1 MRTFLNK
8 QCRRLLVAGAGAW
21 VLHGIACAQ
30 YQNKPNLLDE
40 GGTNPGM
47 VLNELRLPAPGVVGT
62 FYLTDTWNTGNVHL
76 GGNRVLKGFPLKY
89 DLEHNLL
96 EIKADSQV
104 RVCPAGQLE
113 RFEWTDAVTGNRRVF
128 LNGVP
133 YTYPGGQRATG
144 VLELLTDGGLQLLA
158 QARTDVQPPTYTP
171 AVDMGRR
178 EARVEVKEKLWVAT
192 QKALREWPARGD
204 KNAVLFGAHAE
215 KVMAFVKTNRLKFNR
230 RDDAA
235 RIVAYYNS
243 LAGG

>member
-1 MRTFLNK
+1 MPTRLRKRFW
-8 QCRRLLVAGAGAW
+8 RLLVAGAGAW
-21 VLHGIACAQ
+21 VLHGTACAQ
-30 YQNKPNLLDE
+30 FQNKSNILDE

-47 VLNELRLPAPGVVGT
+47 VLNELRLPAPGVVGS
-62 FYLTDTWNTGNVHL
+62 FYLADNWNTGNVYL
-76 GGNRVLKGFPLKY
+76 AQNRVLKGFPLKY

-113 RFEWTDAVTGNRRVF
+113 RFEWTDGATGHRRVF
-128 LNGVP
+128 LNGVA
-133 YTYPGGQRATG
+133 YTYPDGQRATG
-144 VLELLTDGGLQLLA
+144 VLELLTDGSLQLLA
-158 QARTDVQPPTYTP
+158 QARADVQPPTYTP

-178 EARVEVKEKLWVAT
+178 EARIAIKEKLWVAT
-192 QKALREWPARGD
+192 RQALREWPARGD
-204 KNAVLFGAHAE
+204 KNAGLFGAHAE

-230 RDDAA
+230 RDEAA

>member
-1 MRTFLNK
+1 MRTLLNK
-8 QCRRLLVAGAGAW
+8 QFWRLLVAGAGAW
-21 VLHGIACAQ
+21 VLHGTACAQ
-30 YQNKPNLLDE
+30 FQNKQNMLDE

-47 VLNELRLPAPGVVGT
+47 VLNELRLPAPGVVGS
-62 FYLTDTWNTGNVHL
+62 FYLADNWNMGDVYL
-76 GGNRVLKGFPLKY
+76 AQNRVLKGFPLKY

-113 RFEWTDAVTGNRRVF
+113 KFEWTDGATGNRRVF
-128 LNGVP
+128 LNSVP
-133 YTYPGGQRATG
+133 YTYPDGQWATG
-144 VLELLTDGGLQLLA
+144 VLELLTDGPLQLLV
-158 QARTDVQPPTYTP
+158 QARADVQPPTYTP

-178 EARVEVKEKLWVAT
+178 EARIAIKEKLWVAT
-192 QKALREWPARGD
+192 RQALREWPTRGD
-204 KNAVLFGAHAE
+204 KNAGLFGAHAE